1 MVLHIWNAKF
11 VSPRLSFFSINSV
24 LRMQCTF
31 VVGTLRCFR
40 HRVYTLYLWSFMD
53 KSLEFSDCDYI
64 SAMPLPVWV
73 TQCSCF
79 FEGDNV
85 EPRSQE
91 MPWNWRSSL
100 SNIRWKVRKIAFCP
114 GDRYFSAKPS
124 VKCLNKRVFESRRSR
139 IFIRVSWKLSVVV
152 RTLRKDKTRL
162 EIIRWWSK
170 RNYPLAGLM
179 CSNKGL
185 ARNPSVWPALT

>member
-1 MVLHIWNAKF
+1 MRRKIVVPWETSQSRVQKQQTPTTYSVKPTIEPKVYWVEGSFSHLSAGYVDFLFYFLFFARKMVLHIWNAKF

-24 LRMQCTF
+24 LRMQCIF

-40 HRVYTLYLWSFMD
+40 HRVYTLYLWSFVD

-124 VKCLNKRVFESRRSR
+124 IKCLN
-139 IFIRVSWKLSVVV
+139 
-152 RTLRKDKTRL
+152 
-162 EIIRWWSK
+162 
-170 RNYPLAGLM
+170 
-179 CSNKGL
+179 
-185 ARNPSVWPALT
+185 